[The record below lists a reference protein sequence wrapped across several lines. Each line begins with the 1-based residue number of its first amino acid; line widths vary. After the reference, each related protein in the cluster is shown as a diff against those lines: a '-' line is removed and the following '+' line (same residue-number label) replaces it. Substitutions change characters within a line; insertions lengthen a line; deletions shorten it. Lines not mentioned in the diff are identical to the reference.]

1 MSVKVTIKRLLI
13 LDDDPDYRKLLLVA
27 LKKHFSDTVLD
38 EYDIQRQGIPT
49 DDFNWSVY
57 DVLLLDY
64 DLRQQGVT
72 GLDLLEKLGTRD
84 DFPAVIMLTGAG
96 NEEVSVRAMKAGVHD
111 YLRKQ
116 TLKLNMLH
124 NLAEAIVDACSR
136 RRAERDRNNA
146 LEAARKVAKLEAS
159 KIYSIYMAK
168 YKAVQSKEEAR
179 IQAELAKLKAELQ
192 NHLKLLK
199 TIEKSRVQ
207 AEQARQQ
214 AQEELEKLEVQL
226 RGVKATLDSN
236 AVKLLQ
242 QQREAAELRLRRTQ
256 DKVMETAQEHRVA
269 EDVLAKSR
277 WKLEQQ
283 ADIQRQLE
291 ADLETFTGG
300 VDDLAK
306 AAAPGKKKVRT
317 QADDLVDEISSQLKG
332 IKGPE

>member
-1 MSVKVTIKRLLI
+1 MSVRISIKRLLI
-13 LDDDPDYRKLLLVA
+13 LDDDPDYRKFLLLG
-27 LKKHFSDTVLD
+27 LKKHFSDAALD
-38 EYDIQRQGIPT
+38 EYDPLTHGLPAA
-49 DDFNWSVY
+49 DFDWSIY

-64 DLRQQGVT
+64 DLRLQGET
-72 GLDLLEKLGTRD
+72 GLDLLDRFAARE

-116 TLKLNMLH
+116 TLRSDRMQQ
-124 NLAEAIVDACSR
+124 LAEAIVAACAR
-136 RRAERDRNNA
+136 HRMDRIRNNA

-159 KIYSIYMAK
+159 RIYGVYMAK
-168 YKAVQSKEEAR
+168 YKAVQRKEEVR
-179 IQAELAKLKAELQ
+179 MQAEREKLKAELEK
-192 NHLKLLK
+192 HLKLLK
-199 TIEKSRVQ
+199 VIEKSRRK
-207 AEQARQQ
+207 AEQARQEAQ
-214 AQEELEKLEVQL
+214 AELERLEAQL
-226 RGVKATLDSN
+226 RGVKATLDSD

-256 DKVMETAQEHRVA
+256 DKVMETAQEHRVV

-291 ADLETFTGG
+291 TDLETFTKG
-300 VDDLAK
+300 VDERPK

-317 QADDLVDEISSQLKG
+317 QSDDLADEISSQLK
-332 IKGPE
+332 K